1 MAYSESLAERV
12 RQHLRGRRDIVDKR
26 MFGGLCFLLDGKM
39 LVGVWKHSLIAR
51 VGEDVAKTA
60 LKQKH
65 VREFDVTGKPM
76 RHWVLVEPDGVDSD
90 EQLAGWIERAE
101 AFVET
106 LPAK

>member
-1 MAYSESLAERV
+1 MYSESLAERV
-12 RQHLRGRRDIVDKR
+12 RHHLRGRKDIVDKR

-51 VGEDVAKTA
+51 VGEDVAKKA

-90 EQLAGWIERAE
+90 QQLAGWIDSAE